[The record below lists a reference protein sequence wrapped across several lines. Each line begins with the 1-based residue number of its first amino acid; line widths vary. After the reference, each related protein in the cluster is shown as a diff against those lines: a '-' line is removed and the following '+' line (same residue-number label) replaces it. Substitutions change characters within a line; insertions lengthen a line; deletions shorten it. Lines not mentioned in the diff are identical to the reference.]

1 MFIFF
6 GRGNETHQYIGN
18 ARFRQLVVQTKGMYV
33 AIPSRE
39 EKDRV
44 ARAVKAIVESRN
56 GRFLKRV
63 ENSQGKGIT
72 TWLPVDESVAL
83 LKIKSAFQYV
93 LYQKEG
99 RDGDGGNG
107 QSEELSD
114 TSSKCAASNVQLE
127 PNLMPIGL
135 SVTSF
140 GDERRIQELMATMK
154 QQLAPCQNQ
163 LGGTDKIQALV
174 EKSIRNLQGAVSQ
187 AFSRDSGQPQLREM
201 SCMKELSM
209 AIAKGSASAKS
220 EAKIDQSLSGLL
232 VDRKPAAQESGR
244 KVSVPKSDASIEFP
258 VASSG
263 AQSYPARGN
272 NLESSLRAR
281 NQLQAAAA
289 DPASEGE
296 LRQQLMLQVSRL
308 STDELLNLA
317 TLARGAAMAPSLL
330 TGNRSPD
337 QRTATIHPSLLQ
349 RNDMLISDAS
359 PSLGRNNADG
369 VLGYLRESG
378 AALETRERKRRV
390 DDWTDGS
397 HMYTDN
403 EKKAKREK
411 VLRK

>member
-18 ARFRQLVVQTKGMYV
+18 ARFRQLVEQMKGMYV

-83 LKIKSAFQYV
+83 LKIKS
-93 LYQKEG
+93 
-99 RDGDGGNG
+99 
-107 QSEELSD
+107 
-114 TSSKCAASNVQLE
+114 SNLQLE
-127 PNLMPIGL
+127 PNLVPVGL

-220 EAKIDQSLSGLL
+220 EAEIDQSLSGLL

-244 KVSVPKSDASIEFP
+244 KVSVPKSDASTEFP

-281 NQLQAAAA
+281 NQLQSAAA

-349 RNDMLISDAS
+349 RNEMLISDTSAS
-359 PSLGRNNADG
+359 LCRNNADG

-397 HMYTDN
+397 HVCADN
-403 EKKAKREK
+403 DKNAKRKK